1 MQTPLL
7 GATALALVAAV
18 NLSSA
23 RAEGP
28 KLSGGDSW
36 AGISQR
42 ADHGNSPVPAS
53 GSMLGFSVNGRNVA
67 PGILDLPVDPAEVA
81 IMPHCEWQYHY
92 AGRHAHW
99 EERRVLVTAP
109 IKSAA
114 RASTVAN
121 QSLPLPLPREAAG
134 LARC

>member
-7 GATALALVAAV
+7 GATALTLVAAV

-28 KLSGGDSW
+28 KLSGDDSW
-36 AGISQR
+36 PGISQR

-53 GSMLGFSVNGRNVA
+53 GSMLGPRVNGRNVA
-67 PGILDLPVDPAEVA
+67 PGILDFPVDPAEAA

-99 EERRVLVTAP
+99 EEHRVLVAAP
-109 IKSAA
+109 IQSAA
-114 RASTVAN
+114 RAATVAN
-121 QSLPLPLPREAAG
+121 QSSLLPQPREATGPAT
-134 LARC
+134 C

>member
-7 GATALALVAAV
+7 GTTALVLVAAV

-28 KLSGGDSW
+28 KLSGGESW
-36 AGISQR
+36 PGISQR
-42 ADHGNSPVPAS
+42 VDHGNSPVPAS
-53 GSMLGFSVNGRNVA
+53 CSMLGLRVNGRNIA
-67 PGILDLPVDPAEVA
+67 PGILDLPVDPVEAA

-99 EERRVLVTAP
+99 KERRVLVTAR
-109 IKSAA
+109 IQSAA
-114 RASTVAN
+114 RAATVAN
-121 QSLPLPLPREAAG
+121 QSLLLPQPREATGPAT
-134 LARC
+134 C